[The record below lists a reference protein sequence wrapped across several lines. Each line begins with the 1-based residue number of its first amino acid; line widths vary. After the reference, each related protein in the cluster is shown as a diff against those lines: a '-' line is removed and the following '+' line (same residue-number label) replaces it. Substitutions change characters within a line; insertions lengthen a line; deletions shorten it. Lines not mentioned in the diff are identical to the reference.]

1 MIANLMHRPFF
12 PYVFKKRVVIY
23 RASSPLQQKESAAAS
38 DCRVVAMRKRQA
50 RRGLATRVT
59 ALAAAVMTV
68 TVGSASAALPTY
80 TTSGALS
87 CPAGSTA
94 YLASSLCPSGFIFT
108 GPQTTAPT
116 SSAGSIASCATGTTQ
131 PTIFTTITGGAL
143 STATGKISSGVGGG
157 GNAFAYY
164 GGASSTAI
172 DLYGSGSGGVNRV
185 STSAV
190 FGTAATNLCLED
202 YLAGLNH
209 YLLLATC
216 QPYTTAATASA
227 SQVFGLVCVDPPS
240 PPSPPP
246 ELPKPPPPMPPSPP
260 PKAAPPSPPLPPNPP
275 PRPPTTPAP
284 PPPAAATGNLD
295 NADGQQCYDTFA
307 HCQAASTCKGTVTTC
322 ATTACSQTGTNASSC
337 ISTQFSSSITCTNG
351 NANTRPA
358 NQYSFVCEE
367 EMDTATT
374 AESPSGQLCYDTE
387 AHCAADHDNACF
399 GTTTAC
405 KQYTALCDAGF
416 SGAANFSWACPLDV
430 PPNAF
435 PQGNNLLC
443 YSDQVSCETDTLY
456 GCTTANGGSAC
467 INEPAICG
475 SGEALTMK
483 ATWFCP
489 NQIPQGTG
497 GTGLL
502 GNTGA
507 LPNPTTGEF
516 CYNSTAWCYLS
527 GANACDGTTNKMC
540 IEDAISCKGATGL
553 YACEMKTGSTLA
565 AISPPPPLPPAR
577 AVSPPLPPPP
587 HPPPPKPAAPQPP
600 TVVDASVP
608 SVNVNFT
615 VAAPSAAA
623 EAAIAAKM
631 DAIVVTDFKTIPAV
645 VSVSIVKP
653 AALTGTAS
661 TPATPA
667 SAPPKAPIAA
677 GSSFVQD
684 VVVYVAGYTTAT
696 LNNTALEEGI
706 ALECLSI
713 PLANVTV
720 KQVTLGA
727 IYQSGATKVAG
738 LNVSVQL
745 TVASSAAASLVDNKL
760 MDCTT
765 TDLKKFA
772 ALSQIVDFYAFDVA
786 AVNSA
791 SAPVVAPTPKPAT
804 PPAATPPAKKVTSVI
819 TVVGYTPSTFVAST
833 FQGAIGKMLNV
844 PASDVT
850 INEAPKVATTSRRRL
865 MSSSTPAL
873 AVNTSIAVADAAT
886 ATTAAS
892 TLSSLSTST
901 ELVAQLKADGLS
913 AIIGA
918 AATAATV
925 SDASSSSGGSS
936 TAGADADIAP
946 GPQIKVSSRLFTAGV
961 VALSVLSGASLLVCF
976 IVAAMPKGGE
986 GVSGG
991 YARLGAYETDAS
1003 HMARMGAFKGYSNAA
1018 MRR

>member
-1 MIANLMHRPFF
+1 
-12 PYVFKKRVVIY
+12 
-23 RASSPLQQKESAAAS
+23 
-38 DCRVVAMRKRQA
+38 MRKRQA
-50 RRGLATRVT
+50 RRGLASRAAVS
-59 ALAAAVMTV
+59 ALAGVAAAAMMITP
-68 TVGSASAALPTY
+68 AQAALPTY
-80 TTSGALS
+80 TTAGAVS
-87 CPAGSTA
+87 CPTGNTA
-94 YLASSLCPSGFIFT
+94 YLASSLCPNGFSFT
-108 GPQTTAPT
+108 GPQASAPT
-116 SSAGSIASCATGTTQ
+116 AATGAVATCVSGTAQ
-131 PTIFTTITGGAL
+131 PTIFDVISATGQL
-143 STATGKISSGVGGG
+143 STATGKLASVTAGGST
-157 GNAFAYY
+157 FPYY
-164 GGASSTAI
+164 GGAAATGI
-172 DLYGSGSGGVNRV
+172 TLYGSGSSGVNRV
-185 STSAV
+185 STTAT
-190 FGTAATNLCLED
+190 FGTAATNMCLED
-202 YLAGLNH
+202 YITGTTH
-209 YLLLATC
+209 YVTLATC
-216 QPYTTAATASA
+216 LPYTTAATAST
-227 SQVFGLVCVDPPS
+227 SQVFGLVCVP

-246 ELPKPPPPMPPSPP
+246 EPPAAAKPPPPEPPGPP
-260 PKAAPPSPPLPPNPP
+260 PKVSPPSPPLPPNPP
-275 PRPPTTPAP
+275 PRPPTTPNP
-284 PPPAAATGNLD
+284 PPPAGATGNLN

-307 HCQAASTCKGTVTTC
+307 HCQASSTCKGTVTTC
-322 ATTACSQTGTNASSC
+322 STTACSQTGTNASSC
-337 ISTQFSSSITCTNG
+337 ISTQYSSSITCTNG
-351 NANTRPA
+351 VANTRPA

-367 EMDTATT
+367 EMDTVTT
-374 AESPSGQLCYDTE
+374 AESPSGLLCYDTE

-430 PPNAF
+430 PPSAF

-443 YSDQVSCETDTLY
+443 YSDQASCETDVLY
-456 GCTTANGGSAC
+456 GCTTASGGVAC

-483 ATWFCP
+483 ASWFCP
-489 NQIPQGTG
+489 TQIPQGTG
-497 GTGLL
+497 GTGVL
-502 GNTGA
+502 GNTAA

-553 YACEMKTGSTLA
+553 YACEMKTGSTVA

-577 AVSPPLPPPP
+577 TASPPLPPPP
-587 HPPPPKPAAPQPP
+587 RPPPPKPAAPQPP

-615 VAAPSAAA
+615 VVASSAAV
-623 EAAIAAKM
+623 EAAIAAKV
-631 DAIVVTDFKTIPAV
+631 DALVLADFKTIPAV
-645 VSVSIVKP
+645 VGVSLVKP
-653 AALTGTAS
+653 ATLSGTAS

-720 KQVTLGA
+720 KQVTTGD

-760 MDCTT
+760 MDCTP

-772 ALSQIVDFYAFDVA
+772 ALSQIVDFYAFDIA

-804 PPAATPPAKKVTSVI
+804 PPAATPPTKQVTSVI
-819 TVVGYTPSTFVAST
+819 TVVGYTPSTFVAAT

-892 TLSSLSTST
+892 TLSSLGTST

-918 AATAATV
+918 TATAATV
-925 SDASSSSGGSS
+925 SDAAGGSGSS
-936 TAGADADIAP
+936 TTGGDADIAP

-961 VALSVLSGASLLVCF
+961 VALSVLSGTSLLVCF
-976 IVAAMPKGGE
+976 VVAAMPKGGE
-986 GVSGG
+986 GVPAG
-991 YARLGAYETDAS
+991 YARLGAYETDAN
-1003 HMARMGAFKGYSNAA
+1003 HMTRVGAFKGYSNAA